1 MRALSALEVRARFG
15 QVIDEAAAGERIVV
29 ERSGQPIA
37 AIVPLADLAALDP
50 EAERDRR
57 TAALS
62 ALVRMASKGA
72 PSGSVHAESLIRT
85 ERDRGHPS

>member
-1 MRALSALEVRARFG
+1 MRALSALDVRARFG

-29 ERSGQPIA
+29 ERGGQPIA
-37 AIVPLADLAALDP
+37 AIVPLSDLAALDP

-57 TAALS
+57 LAAL
-62 ALVRMASKGA
+62 AAVVRAAGKGTSTDRSN
-72 PSGSVHAESLIRT
+72 PESLIRA